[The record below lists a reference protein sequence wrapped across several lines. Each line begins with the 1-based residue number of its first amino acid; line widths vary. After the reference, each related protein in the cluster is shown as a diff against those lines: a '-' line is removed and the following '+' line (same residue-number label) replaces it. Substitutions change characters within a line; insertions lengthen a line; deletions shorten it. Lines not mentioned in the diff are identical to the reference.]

1 MTVMQ
6 LFLLA
11 GLSFI
16 ISLVCTRYYK
26 SLAIASDIVA
36 TPNFRTLHEHPIP
49 RGGGLIFSLIFVLII
64 FGLGTDSIISI
75 DLMLAL
81 GVGGGLAAIFGFA
94 DDVINIRASVKLI
107 IQFCLAAWILIC
119 FDGGPLQTF
128 QWLPVWLS
136 WSVSLFMLLWMI
148 NLYNFIDGVDGMAS
162 SGAIY
167 ICIVI
172 TFILYITDGPFF
184 LIVVFSL
191 LAACCLGFLF
201 YNWPPASVFMGDSGS
216 VFLGYCF
223 GALIVY
229 TTMSNDISFWTWL
242 IVLGYF
248 VSDTTTTTILRLLT
262 VKRWYGE
269 HRSHAYQNLARIW
282 DSHLK
287 VTGGI
292 LSYNLLW
299 LSPLAVWSSLNAEQA
314 PIAVLIAVIP

>member
-1 MTVMQ
+1 MTM
-6 LFLLA
+6 
-11 GLSFI
+11 
-16 ISLVCTRYYK
+16 
-26 SLAIASDIVA
+26 
-36 TPNFRTLHEHPIP
+36 
-49 RGGGLIFSLIFVLII
+49 
-64 FGLGTDSIISI
+64 
-75 DLMLAL
+75 
-81 GVGGGLAAIFGFA
+81 
-94 DDVINIRASVKLI
+94 
-107 IQFCLAAWILIC
+107 
-119 FDGGPLQTF
+119 
-128 QWLPVWLS
+128 
-136 WSVSLFMLLWMI
+136 

-314 PIAVLIAVIP
+314 PIAVLIAVIPSVLWTLRFGPLLSSS